1 MPSDLYEKL
10 GGRDGL
16 EAVVDEFYDRV
27 LDDDQLRPFF
37 DDADVDD
44 LRAHQVLFLGS
55 LAGGDLEYDG
65 QSMAEAHA
73 DLGISDDD
81 FDAVA
86 GHLAES
92 LEAYD
97 VPEPATDAVV
107 EAVADY
113 RDDIV
118 TA

>member
-10 GGRDGL
+10 GGRDAL
-16 EAVVDEFYDRV
+16 EAVVDEFYERV
-27 LDDDQLRPFF
+27 LADDQLRGFF
-37 DDADVDD
+37 EDSDMDD

-55 LAGGDLEYDG
+55 LAGGNMEYDG

-73 DLGISDDD
+73 DLDISDDD

-86 GHLAES
+86 VHLKES
-92 LEAYD
+92 LEAFD
-97 VPEPATDAVV
+97 VDPDATEAVV

-113 RDDIV
+113 RDDVV